1 MQTLPSPCHH
11 SGDDQF
17 SSVNALS
24 TVWSKSYVY
33 KMNDINNQSTL
44 QKWKWLATHVPTN
57 PKVFLFFYFFIF
69 LQLLNKVTLVV
80 TPKAESLPRHSSQ
93 LHSFTK
99 LKPQLKN
106 KEKSALFCNF
116 NLVSQ
121 FVDASMFNSFI
132 SPPTAPHTLH
142 TETTLWLPITDR
154 HITLLSFHWF

>member
-1 MQTLPSPCHH
+1 MRSAPSDLNRMYTKWMILIIKVRYRSENGWQHMSLP
-11 SGDDQF
+11 
-17 SSVNALS
+17 
-24 TVWSKSYVY
+24 
-33 KMNDINNQSTL
+33 I
-44 QKWKWLATHVPTN
+44 
-57 PKVFLFFYFFIF
+57 PKCFTFIFIF

-99 LKPQLKN
+99 PKPQLKN

-116 NLVSQ
+116 NVVSQ

-142 TETTLWLPITDR
+142 TETTLWLLITDR
-154 HITLLSFHWF
+154 HITLLSLHWF

>member
-1 MQTLPSPCHH
+1 MPSAPSDLNRMYTKWMILIIKVRYRSENGWQNMSLP
-11 SGDDQF
+11 
-17 SSVNALS
+17 
-24 TVWSKSYVY
+24 
-33 KMNDINNQSTL
+33 I
-44 QKWKWLATHVPTN
+44 
-57 PKVFLFFYFFIF
+57 PKCFFFFFFF

-99 LKPQLKN
+99 PKPQLKT

-132 SPPTAPHTLH
+132 SPPTAPPTLH
-142 TETTLWLPITDR
+142 TETTLWLLITDR
-154 HITLLSFHWF
+154 HITLLSLHWF